1 MLFRGL
7 FFPLLI
13 ALHVSAQGLVNP
25 HRTCS
30 ENSFCNRFRDWTR
43 LPIDDRK
50 IYHISDRQLKTESPG
65 VYSVPI
71 MSSRIEGLRE
81 PILMA
86 ELHFYVDNTVRLIV
100 DENQD
105 VVGERRTRYRI
116 PSGDVVQDSQLKP
129 HPNVNYSYNKEDRVS
144 TFDLGDST
152 TVQLD
157 HNTVV
162 ISLSV
167 DGRVIQTINEK
178 QMFQI
183 ESTRRH
189 YGDPCPFDLKRSS
202 SLYLDPACTPKVQHG
217 AWAEEYRGLTD
228 YKPYGPSS
236 VAVDI
241 TFHGRVPALY
251 GLPEKGTRSLKL
263 KIDGDADNKLYRFFN
278 LGYAAYSVESTVS
291 TVVFNESTSPAR
303 SSVLWVNPSD
313 TYIALLKNEDDSVHS
328 WFLSESGVIDLFLF
342 PQRTPIA
349 AMKSYHDVVGYAP
362 LPPYFSLGF
371 HRSHYSYE
379 SQEDILGIVD
389 NYTKYNIPVDVYW
402 LDIEH
407 TNGKQYFTWNTTL
420 FPDPLGMVKH
430 VNSLGKEV
438 VTIVD
443 PHLKASRSY
452 PIFLDGFC
460 KDVYVKERYF
470 CHLEGCLEHHT
481 SIDGYLR
488 GAEERMPETEDSE
501 QCKSHTDEVF
511 KGLCWPGISAW
522 PDFTA
527 PRVREWWSELF
538 KPDGINEYFYTWND
552 MNEPAVF
559 EDMEMTMNRDLVHAG
574 DIEHRDVHN
583 AYGHYFRMASF
594 EGHLKYRRPGK
605 RPFILTRSFYLG
617 SHMYGP
623 MWNGDSL
630 SQWDNLQAVLPM
642 FITLSA
648 PGGYSFSGS
657 DVGGFTGQPS
667 SELLVRWN
675 QLAAATSVFY
685 RLHSDIVSPPRDP
698 WHYDNET
705 IRRFRDA
712 VHDRYELLPF
722 WYTLFARYSMFGE
735 PMLRPLWFDYLHDT
749 NTYDAKDKE
758 YDAVMDQEV
767 VLGTDILVRGVT
779 EDGVTSV
786 GMYFPAGTQWYNENH
801 EVIDGGALRSVN
813 VTLDAIPR
821 FYRAGSIIP
830 RKECVRDSTK
840 GTQNDPITL
849 WVFEDPQTN
858 TAEGYVYLD
867 DGSSFDSISVGQFA
881 LYKLSFNHS
890 DINIHRASGHG
901 DFPLLIGQI
910 KVVTPNGVSDGVPTA
925 GRTSDSNPMIIINF
939 EDETLRVSEDGSLL
953 AAYMSFSLSSEARV
967 PSEDLTDI
975 PTD

>member
-1 MLFRGL
+1 MRCITSALI
-7 FFPLLI
+7 PLL
-13 ALHVSAQGLVNP
+13 VCSWTDEDLVNP
-25 HRTCS
+25 HRNCS
-30 ENSFCNRFRDWTR
+30 DTSFCVRFRDWSR
-43 LPIDDRK
+43 LPSKKRNIYTVSSGKLRSNNLGIYK
-50 IYHISDRQLKTESPG
+50 IPIKKVRVRSVCSTLGSFLK
-65 VYSVPI
+65 
-71 MSSRIEGLRE
+71 
-81 PILMA
+81 
-86 ELHFYVDNTVRLIV
+86 LHFYLGNTIRLIV
-100 DENQD
+100 DENRNAA
-105 VVGERRTRYRI
+105 GTKRKRYRI
-116 PSGDVVQDSQLKP
+116 PSGDVIQDSQLKP

-189 YGDPCPFDLKRSS
+189 YGDPCPFGLKRSS
-202 SLYLDPACTPKVQHG
+202 SLYLDPACTPKVHTG
-217 AWAEEYRGLTD
+217 DWAEEFQGLTD
-228 YKPYGPSS
+228 HKPYGPSS
-236 VAVDI
+236 VALDI
-241 TFHGRVPALY
+241 TFLGKVPALY
-251 GLPEKGTRSLKL
+251 GLPLKGTRKVKL
-263 KIDGDADNKLYRFFN
+263 RAGGDSDENLYRFFS
-278 LGYAAYSVESTVS
+278 LGFAAYSVDSGTEALYGTVP
-291 TVVFNESTSPAR
+291 TLTALQVFNESTSPTR

-430 VNSLGKEV
+430 VNSLGKEM

-443 PHLKASRSY
+443 PHLKASRDYSIY
-452 PIFLDGFC
+452 LDGYF

-470 CHLEGCLEHHT
+470 RDQWCPATRNKSVLF
-481 SIDGYLR
+481 R
-488 GAEERMPETEDSE
+488 GTEETTPSQKES
-501 QCKSHTDEVF
+501 CKYKKAYIDEVY
-511 KGLCWPGISAW
+511 KGVCWPEISAW
-522 PDFTA
+522 PDFTSA
-527 PRVREWWSELF
+527 RVREWWARLF
-538 KPDGINEYFYTWND
+538 KPDGINEHFYTWND
-552 MNEPAVF
+552 MNEPVTF
-559 EDMEMTMNRDLVHAG
+559 GSMEMTMGRDLVHAG
-574 DIEHRDVHN
+574 NIEHRDVHN

-617 SHMYGP
+617 SHMHGP

-712 VHDRYELLPF
+712 VHDRYQLLPF

-767 VLGTDILVRGVT
+767 ILGTDILVRGVT
-779 EDGVTSV
+779 EEGATAVDV
-786 GMYFPAGTQWYNENH
+786 YLPAGTQWYNRESQ
-801 EVIDGGALRSVN
+801 ILRGGELHTAP

-830 RKECVRDSTK
+830 IQENIGDSTK
-840 GTQNDPITL
+840 GNEAGPISL
-849 WVFEDPQTN
+849 WIYEDPETLQ
-858 TAEGYVYLD
+858 AYGEVYKD
-867 DGSSFDSISVGQFA
+867 DGSSHNSLATSQYAIYRITYNGTSIS
-881 LYKLSFNHS
+881 
-890 DINIHRASGHG
+890 IHPEQEARR
-901 DFPLLIGQI
+901 FPLFI
-910 KVVTPNGVSDGVPTA
+910 KTIRLVKPNCVTALFPD
-925 GRTSDSNPMIIINF
+925 
-939 EDETLRVSEDGSLL
+939 RVSAIEVSKDDVIVHVRTNRLL
-953 AAYMSFSLSSEARV
+953 VAA
-967 PSEDLTDI
+967 
-975 PTD
+975 